1 MAIKGVIICKNED
14 SHLAA
19 ADIGWG
25 EGIVVELND
34 SNDVKI
40 GDTLSGLSRG
50 YMVTPCYNETS
61 QSVLT
66 VTVLSGGLP
75 MDAACEIVSNEFERI
90 AS

>member
-1 MAIKGVIICKNED
+1 MPIKGIIICKNED

-25 EGIVVELND
+25 EAIVLELTD
-34 SNDVKI
+34 TTDAKI
-40 GDTLSGLSRG
+40 GDTISGLSRG
-50 YMVTPCYNETS
+50 YVVTPCYNETS
-61 QSVLT
+61 QNVLT

-75 MDAACEIVSNEFERI
+75 MDAACEIVSNEYEQV